1 MLQDITNTVNQRSDE
16 LGEQLNATMKANFM
30 EAYKL
35 INENHSNE
43 NTPPTPAPQA
53 LAMQSPNAEIMTMI
67 ATMQTKMDALT
78 ARLASTN
85 LGIPLA
91 ESIAADATINPKTGR
106 AFKRYCWSYGCC
118 VHWGRHC
125 TVKKRGHKD
134 DASFKDRKGGSD
146 KDCMPNRS

>member
-106 AFKRYCWSYGCC
+106 AFKRYC
-118 VHWGRHC
+118 HC